1 MCFMLDE
8 SDTNQQFFMV
18 GGLLFVKITKGM
30 PSKKISIASYINGNT
45 ILEPWTIAYS
55 KKNNRE
61 YWFNLSNG
69 ASTFE
74 HPIAACAEFE

>member
-30 PSKKISIASYINGNT
+30 PSKKYPLQV
-45 ILEPWTIAYS
+45 ILTAIQ
-55 KKNNRE
+55 
-61 YWFNLSNG
+61 F
-69 ASTFE
+69 
-74 HPIAACAEFE
+74 